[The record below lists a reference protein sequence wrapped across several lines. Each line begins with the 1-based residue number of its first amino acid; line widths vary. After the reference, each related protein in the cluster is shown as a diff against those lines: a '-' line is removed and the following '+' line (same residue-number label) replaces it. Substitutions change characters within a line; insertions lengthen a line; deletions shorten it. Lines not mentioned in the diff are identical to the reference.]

1 MKLAGQEH
9 ALKPRVPMKD
19 AKRGLK
25 LCDSLRE
32 RILAYVQ
39 AEDESGLEALQKEW
53 AEFCGIAFEKPEA
66 VPPVDGLD
74 VYEVIEAT
82 VGFTQARSR
91 TSASVPSVPPS
102 KG

>member
-1 MKLAGQEH
+1 MK
-9 ALKPRVPMKD
+9 V

-25 LCDSLRE
+25 LCDSLKVNV
-32 RILAYVQ
+32 ISFLQ
-39 AEDESGLEALQKEW
+39 ADDDSGLEALQSEW
-53 AEFCGIAFEKPEA
+53 SEFCGIAFEKPEA

-74 VYEVIEAT
+74 VYEVIDAT